1 MFDYFSEGVTEG
13 RIEKK
18 NQLYKYMYNYLE
30 IITTITS
37 VLAIISD
44 DAEKLAI
51 KDELWE
57 YLSEKDHELYL
68 KLRRGVFGTAVHLP
82 GRFGKTVVSSGY
94 GIARKIFG
102 FN

>member
-1 MFDYFSEGVTEG
+1 MNNAKKIETWFDLF
-13 RIEKK
+13 RI
-18 NQLYKYMYNYLE
+18 LVAVAVAYVIAL
-30 IITTITS
+30 II
-37 VLAIISD
+37 LAIISD